1 MRRVVHAD
9 EPHRDLLM
17 DFALQIT
24 LIVAALS
31 FTAGFFFYAGGSWVA
46 SRLFR

>member
-1 MRRVVHAD
+1 
-9 EPHRDLLM
+9 M

-31 FTAGFFFYAGGSWVA
+31 FTAGFFFYAGSWAA